1 MSFAPR
7 NESSNSAL
15 TCGTDTAEELMKSP
29 KEYREYAADC
39 RRIAQTM
46 KGEDKEKL
54 LKIAEAWEKTAQEA
68 ERKNKV

>member
-1 MSFAPR
+1 
-7 NESSNSAL
+7 
-15 TCGTDTAEELMKSP
+15 MKSA

-54 LKIAEAWEKTAQEA
+54 MKIAEAWEKSAQEA
-68 ERKNKV
+68 DSREKR